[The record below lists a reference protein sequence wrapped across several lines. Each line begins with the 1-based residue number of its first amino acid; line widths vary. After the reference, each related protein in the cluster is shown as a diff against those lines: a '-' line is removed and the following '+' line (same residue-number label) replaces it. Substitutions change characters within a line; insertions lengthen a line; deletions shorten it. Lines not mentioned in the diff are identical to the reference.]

1 VTDANLETQMIKR
14 VAVTGGSGKAGR
26 GVTSDLLEHGYEVL
40 NIDLHPSP
48 ESSGPD
54 AAIRFLPADL
64 TDYGQALESLSPG
77 DWGPAPDAIVHLAA
91 IPSPVHATPDK
102 VFRTNMTSTYAV
114 FSAAARL
121 GIKRVVWASS
131 ETTLGL
137 PFDRVPDYA
146 PVDEAHVYP
155 ESSYALSK
163 VLGEEMA
170 RQFSRWFGIT
180 IIGLRLSNVL
190 IRSDYEKFPTYWED
204 PNLRKWNLWGYVDE
218 SHVNQSVRL
227 GLEADLSGA
236 DSFIIAAA
244 DTVMKRPSRELM
256 AEYFPSVPVA
266 EQVSGYDTLLSIDKA
281 RAVLG
286 YAPEFSWR
294 ELY

>member
-1 VTDANLETQMIKR
+1 MAINR

-26 GVTSDLLEHGYEVL
+26 GVTVSLAEHGYDVL
-40 NIDLHPSP
+40 NIDTRPSE

-54 AAIRFLPADL
+54 SPIPFLAVDL
-64 TDYGQALESLSPG
+64 TDYGQALEALSAG
-77 DWGPAPDAIVHLAA
+77 DWGPRPDAIVHLAA
-91 IPSPVHATPDK
+91 IPSPVHATADR

-137 PFDRVPDYA
+137 PFDRPPDYA
-146 PVDEAHVYP
+146 PVDEAHIYP

-170 RQFSRWFGIT
+170 RQFSRWFDMT
-180 IIGLRLSNVL
+180 IVGLRFSNIMV
-190 IRSDYEKFPTYWED
+190 RADYERFPTFWDD
-204 PNLRKWNLWGYVDE
+204 PQLRKWNLWGYVDE

-227 GLEADLSGA
+227 ALEVETSGA

-244 DTVMKRPSRELM
+244 DTVMKRPSRDLM
-256 AEYFPSVPVA
+256 SEVFPGVKVA
-266 EQVSGYDTLLSIDKA
+266 DSVSGFDTLLGIEKA
-281 RAVLG
+281 RGALG
-286 YAPEFSWR
+286 YSPEFSWR

>member
-1 VTDANLETQMIKR
+1 MAKR
-14 VAVTGGSGKAGR
+14 IAVTGGSGKAGR
-26 GVTSDLLEHGYEVL
+26 GVVADLLDYGYEVL
-40 NIDLHPSP
+40 NLDLQPSP
-48 ESSGPD
+48 ASSGPD
-54 AAIRFLPADL
+54 SAAALLLTDL
-64 TDYGQALESLSPG
+64 TDYGQTLEALSPG
-77 DWGPAPDAIVHLAA
+77 DWGPAIDAIVHLAA
-91 IPSPVHATPDK
+91 IPSSVHAPPER
-102 VFRTNMTSTYAV
+102 VFRTNMASTYAV

-121 GIKRVVWASS
+121 DIRRVVWASS

-137 PFDRVPDYA
+137 PFDRAPDYA

-170 RQFSRWFGIT
+170 RQFSRWFGLT

-190 IRSDYEKFPTYWED
+190 VRSDYERFPTYWD
-204 PNLRKWNLWGYVDE
+204 DAQLRKWNLWGYVDE

-227 GLEADLSGA
+227 ALEADLSGA

-244 DTVMKRPSRELM
+244 DTVMKTPSRDLM
-256 AEYFPSVPVA
+256 SEHFPGVPLAESLQGF
-266 EQVSGYDTLLSIDKA
+266 DTLLSIDKA

-286 YAPEFSWR
+286 YAPRFSWR
-294 ELY
+294 DLY